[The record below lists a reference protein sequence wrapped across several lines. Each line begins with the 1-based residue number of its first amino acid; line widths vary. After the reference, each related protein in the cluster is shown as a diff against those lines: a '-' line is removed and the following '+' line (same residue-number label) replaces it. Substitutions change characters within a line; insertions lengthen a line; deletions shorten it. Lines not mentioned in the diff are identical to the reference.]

1 MSKSRRIATMVA
13 LATAAVTV
21 AATPAA
27 ATPLGGPQPA
37 SSWLRAV
44 KAHSDSWVNIYWRTT
59 GPSCDV
65 KVKVVGRGV
74 AVSYPGHRRFVSL
87 SRGTMLRPS
96 RPDYTPISVDPDF
109 GRPGV
114 AMLKTSI
121 AFNDCT
127 RHARTQYRN
136 FTLTLPVQ
144 RNHNWPGPVTTSAS
158 ASAGPSASAS
168 PSVSASPSASA
179 SPNASA
185 SPATTSAPVAS
196 PSASPSRSDAGI
208 GPVH

>member
-13 LATAAVTV
+13 LATAAVGV

-44 KAHSDSWVNIYWRTT
+44 KAHSDSWVDIYWRTT

-74 AVSYPGHRRFVSL
+74 AVSYPGHRRFASL

-158 ASAGPSASAS
+158 ASPSPSAS
-168 PSVSASPSASA
+168 PSHSASPSPSASA
-179 SPNASA
+179 G
-185 SPATTSAPVAS
+185 PATTSAPVAS
-196 PSASPSRSDAGI
+196 PSPSRSDAGI